1 VLRYGS
7 RKASLTTTLM
17 TTGIPENVLKAAE
30 QIQLRDLLDSPT
42 FQPWIVSAL
51 SNSTHN
57 GNEPGN
63 LTDEDDQFLQFR
75 VRQMMRAIP
84 YEIRRDCFAETGRII
99 RERKAA
105 KE

>member
-1 VLRYGS
+1 
-7 RKASLTTTLM
+7 M

-84 YEIRRDCFAETGRII
+84 YDVRRHCFEETGRMI
-99 RERKAA
+99 RERKEA
-105 KE
+105 KQ